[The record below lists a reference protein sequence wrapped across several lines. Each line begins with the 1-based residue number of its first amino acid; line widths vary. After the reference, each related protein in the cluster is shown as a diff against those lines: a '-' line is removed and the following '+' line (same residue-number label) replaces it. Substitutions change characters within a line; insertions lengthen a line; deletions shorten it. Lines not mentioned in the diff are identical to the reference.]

1 MTEYNSPRAANNSPL
16 AWLVLLCRLG
26 VGLIFLY
33 ASRDKLIHPD
43 AFAEVVYNYRL
54 VPLLFLHPFAL
65 FLPALEA
72 TIGAALVIGVL
83 RRGAALLASLLTVI
97 FIGAITIALFRGL
110 DISCGCFHTD
120 GGNGVGISLLL
131 RDLLLLAAC
140 LVALLSP
147 HLGWGLADLRR
158 RS

>member
-1 MTEYNSPRAANNSPL
+1 MTEHASPRAANNSPL

-33 ASRDKLIHPD
+33 ASWHKLIHPD
-43 AFAEVVYNYRL
+43 AFAQAVYNYRL
-54 VPLLFLHPFAL
+54 VPLPLLHPFAL

-83 RRGAALLASLLTVI
+83 RRGAALLASLLTMI
-97 FIGAITIALFRGL
+97 FIVAITIALLRGL

-120 GGNGVGISLLL
+120 GGQGVGLSLLL
-131 RDLLLLAAC
+131 RDLLLLATC
-140 LVALLSP
+140 LFALLSP